1 MMDALSPFPRSQIQ
15 VVVMWFF
22 FGDDE
27 KKEASGS
34 LVLSR
39 PGTNS
44 FIHDRRGFPLFLT
57 EIKCSTEP
65 GRRCVVKIHIKK
77 YNTSLYCYNFIVV
90 AAILLLTH
98 DYRIIIII

>member
-44 FIHDRRGFPLFLT
+44 FIHDRMRVPSFFDRNSVP
-57 EIKCSTEP
+57 P
-65 GRRCVVKIHIKK
+65 
-77 YNTSLYCYNFIVV
+77 NPAD
-90 AAILLLTH
+90 AAWSK
-98 DYRIIIII
+98 